1 MKNAFRT
8 FLYPIFLGILVDGL
22 YPFGNEH
29 GDYWLPNILDST
41 SPRKSSTGL
50 LTSLQTQTRI
60 NISNDL
66 ALLPNLNSQ
75 TSYTLFFISYKNS
88 APLPGG
94 NAPNS
99 KTNSG
104 IISCQPGF
112 ETPAKD
118 VSSYGFISL
127 QKKYNGYL
135 PAEYPFYK
143 AMIAPFWADVDLGRG
158 GTVWFRVTTE
168 NTIKQLATN
177 DVKAY
182 FPRSMDFQAS
192 WIFISTWQSVTFYG
206 CSFGLGCLKVLYT
219 KDSLIISFL
228 F

>member
-1 MKNAFRT
+1 M
-8 FLYPIFLGILVDGL
+8 
-22 YPFGNEH
+22 
-29 GDYWLPNILDST
+29 
-41 SPRKSSTGL
+41 
-50 LTSLQTQTRI
+50 
-60 NISNDL
+60 
-66 ALLPNLNSQ
+66 
-75 TSYTLFFISYKNS
+75 
-88 APLPGG
+88 
-94 NAPNS
+94 
-99 KTNSG
+99 
-104 IISCQPGF
+104 
-112 ETPAKD
+112 
-118 VSSYGFISL
+118 SSYGFISL

-206 CSFGLGCLKVLYT
+206 CSFGLGC
-219 KDSLIISFL
+219 
-228 F
+228 

>member
-1 MKNAFRT
+1 M
-8 FLYPIFLGILVDGL
+8 
-22 YPFGNEH
+22 
-29 GDYWLPNILDST
+29 
-41 SPRKSSTGL
+41 
-50 LTSLQTQTRI
+50 
-60 NISNDL
+60 
-66 ALLPNLNSQ
+66 
-75 TSYTLFFISYKNS
+75 
-88 APLPGG
+88 
-94 NAPNS
+94 
-99 KTNSG
+99 
-104 IISCQPGF
+104 
-112 ETPAKD
+112 
-118 VSSYGFISL
+118 SSYGFISL

-192 WIFISTWQSVTFYG
+192 WIFISTWESVTFAG
-206 CSFGLGCLKVLYT
+206 CSFGSGCLKVLYT

-228 F
+228 FWTLSKSAGKLVYFRWPVGRAQQELQLSHTINIVNFIP

>member
-1 MKNAFRT
+1 
-8 FLYPIFLGILVDGL
+8 
-22 YPFGNEH
+22 
-29 GDYWLPNILDST
+29 
-41 SPRKSSTGL
+41 
-50 LTSLQTQTRI
+50 
-60 NISNDL
+60 
-66 ALLPNLNSQ
+66 
-75 TSYTLFFISYKNS
+75 
-88 APLPGG
+88 
-94 NAPNS
+94 
-99 KTNSG
+99 
-104 IISCQPGF
+104 
-112 ETPAKD
+112 
-118 VSSYGFISL
+118 
-127 QKKYNGYL
+127 
-135 PAEYPFYK
+135 
-143 AMIAPFWADVDLGRG
+143 MIAPFWADVDLGRG